1 MEVYSTEIKNL
12 AMALT
17 SKMAKALNMKGE
29 EMIEFFEDGLQAM
42 RMNYYPP
49 CPEAEKVL
57 GVRSHSDSTG
67 LTILLQLND
76 VEGLQIKKDG
86 SWIPVTPLPDAFI
99 VNIGDML
106 EVIIILPIFQHSYF
120 MWDG

>member
-1 MEVYSTEIKNL
+1 
-12 AMALT
+12 MALT

-67 LTILLQLND
+67 LTIFCNSMMSKVSRLRKMAAGFLLHRSLMPSLSTS
-76 VEGLQIKKDG
+76 ETC
-86 SWIPVTPLPDAFI
+86 WR
-99 VNIGDML
+99 
-106 EVIIILPIFQHSYF
+106 
-120 MWDG
+120 